1 MNTPLAPI
9 WLKLTC
15 WNLSPEVL
23 MMTRSA
29 FTPATRRKLS
39 ATFFACQSA
48 RALPRVPIRT
58 GFKASPG
65 PGETHRGGLQDSE
78 VFCEAR
84 ECRGG
89 ARRGQGAHVGGNRR
103 TAR

>member
-39 ATFFACQSA
+39 ATFFACQIA
-48 RALPRVPIRT
+48 RALPRVPIRS

-65 PGETHRGGLQDSE
+65 PGETHPGGLQDSG
-78 VFCEAR
+78 VFYGVQ
-84 ECRGG
+84 ECRGD
-89 ARRGQGAHVGGNRR
+89 ARRGQGAHVVGNRK
-103 TAR
+103 